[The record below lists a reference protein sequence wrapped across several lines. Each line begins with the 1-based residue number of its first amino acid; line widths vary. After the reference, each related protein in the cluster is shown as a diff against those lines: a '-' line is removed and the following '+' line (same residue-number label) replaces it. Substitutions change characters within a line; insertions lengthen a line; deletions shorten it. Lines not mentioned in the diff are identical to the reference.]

1 MKNTDIKKIIAQLII
16 QDAVADE
23 IIFDDLEAPD
33 IPSIGDYAH
42 DSNNQPVDGKVLL
55 PTGDVYRFNKGKLV
69 EILMDDSIVSKYE
82 AMLKEGAAE
91 IKAYTEKE
99 SAKLTAYVKS
109 ECRQIRKILGIKD

>member
-1 MKNTDIKKIIAQLII
+1 MKDIKKVIAQLII

-42 DSNNQPVDGKVLL
+42 DSNNQPVDGTVLL

-69 EILMDDSIVSKYE
+69 EIIIDDNLAAKFQTMYNESV
-82 AMLKEGAAE
+82 AE
-91 IKAYTEKE
+91 IKAFREKE
-99 SAKLTAYVKS
+99 VAKLTAYVKS
-109 ECRQIRKILGIKD
+109 ECRQIRKILGAKE